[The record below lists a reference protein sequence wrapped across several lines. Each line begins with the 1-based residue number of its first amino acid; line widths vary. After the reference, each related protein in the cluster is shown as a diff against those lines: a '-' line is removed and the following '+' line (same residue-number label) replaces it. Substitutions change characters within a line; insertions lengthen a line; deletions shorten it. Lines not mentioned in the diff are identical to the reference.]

1 MVRGSGRYERCFVI
15 LVDSSVWIDYFS
27 GNGSAETDFLDET
40 LGNRAVAIGD
50 LILTEVL
57 QGFRH
62 DRDYRT
68 ARRLLEE
75 LTVFD
80 LLGRNMAIKSAENF
94 RKLRKKGITIRKTA
108 DVIIASFCIE
118 HDLPLLFSDRDFRPF
133 VDHLGMRDAVYT

>member
-1 MVRGSGRYERCFVI
+1 MI

-27 GNGSAETDFLDET
+27 GNGSPETDFLDGM
-40 LGNRAVAIGD
+40 LGVSAVAIGD

-62 DRDYRT
+62 DKDYKT
-68 ARRLLEE
+68 ARRLLGE
-75 LTVFD
+75 LTIFE
-80 LLGRNMAIKSAENF
+80 LLGTKMAVKSANNF

-118 HDLPLLFSDRDFRPF
+118 HNLPLLFSDKDFKPF
-133 VDHLGMRDAVYT
+133 VEHLGLRNAIYT

>member
-1 MVRGSGRYERCFVI
+1 MI

-27 GNGSAETDFLDET
+27 GSGSPETDFLDGM
-40 LGNRAVAIGD
+40 LGVSAVAIGD

-62 DRDYRT
+62 DKDYKT
-68 ARRLLEE
+68 ARRLLGN
-75 LTVFD
+75 LTILE
-80 LLGRNMAIKSAENF
+80 LLGTKMAVKSANNF

-118 HDLPLLFSDRDFRPF
+118 HNLPLLFSDKDFIPF
-133 VDHLGMRDAVYT
+133 VKHLSLRNAIYT